1 MNFMKS
7 YLLCSSPQSLLRNH
21 HIPGQKAKSRRTE
34 SGLVFLP
41 SSPLALLEEPR
52 PLAVHLGL
60 DRLEMLGFEVPEP
73 PLELE
78 EKERLSLSARSIEDE

>member
-1 MNFMKS
+1 
-7 YLLCSSPQSLLRNH
+7 
-21 HIPGQKAKSRRTE
+21 
-34 SGLVFLP
+34 
-41 SSPLALLEEPR
+41 
-52 PLAVHLGL
+52 LAVHLGL